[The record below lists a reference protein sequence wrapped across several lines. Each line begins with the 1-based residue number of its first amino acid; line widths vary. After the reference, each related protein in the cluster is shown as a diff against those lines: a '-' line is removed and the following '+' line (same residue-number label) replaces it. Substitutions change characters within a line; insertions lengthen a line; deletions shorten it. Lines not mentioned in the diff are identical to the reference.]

1 MNDQNKSHRNTTEEG
16 YMVQES
22 WASAFVDGETAL
34 TESSGWTET
43 VNEQLFYYTVIRQV
57 LRGEYHAC
65 AEFTRVQS
73 RQNLWT
79 ELWAR
84 IDAC

>member
-1 MNDQNKSHRNTTEEG
+1 MNDQNRTHRETTEEAG
-16 YMVQES
+16 MTQQC
-22 WASAFVDGETAL
+22 WASAFVDGETSLAD
-34 TESSGWTET
+34 SSGWTET
-43 VNEQLFYYTVIRQV
+43 VNEQLFYYTVTRQV

-73 RQNLWT
+73 RRNLWT
-79 ELWAR
+79 AFWAR